1 MSFFQIAPMTKVSTQ
16 IHSSMCQYDVYK
28 VSKKK
33 NEWKGSV
40 RGVKVNFFF
49 GGVSLREEE
58 GTRFKV
64 SRKGKEK
71 RRDLAKAGNCELMI
85 FRIYSELQM

>member
-1 MSFFQIAPMTKVSTQ
+1 ME
-16 IHSSMCQYDVYK
+16 HY
-28 VSKKK
+28 
-33 NEWKGSV
+33 
-40 RGVKVNFFF
+40 
-49 GGVSLREEE
+49 LREEE
-58 GTRFKV
+58 GTRFEV